1 MKTVNL
7 PLLRGK
13 ILNEMETVVV
23 FKKYMVEDSQMT
35 I

>member
-7 PLLRGK
+7 PLLNGQM
-13 ILNEMETVVV
+13 LNEMETVVV
-23 FKKYMVEDSQMT
+23 FKKYMVEKSQLT